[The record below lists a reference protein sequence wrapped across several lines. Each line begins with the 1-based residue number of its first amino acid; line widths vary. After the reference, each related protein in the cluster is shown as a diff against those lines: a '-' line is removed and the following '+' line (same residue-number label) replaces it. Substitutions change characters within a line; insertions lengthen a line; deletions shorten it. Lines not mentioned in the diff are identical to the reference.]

1 MGTAVNYEEELIN
14 LTKELPSSKVR
25 ELWDFAQFLKAK
37 TSGFSYKDVADSGEY
52 VRKIRTAEGKRMKS
66 SKNFVA
72 ELLEWQKS
80 DS

>member
-1 MGTAVNYEEELIN
+1 MRTAANYREDLIN

-25 ELWDFAQFLKAK
+25 ELWDFARFLETKS
-37 TSGFSYKDVADSGEY
+37 SGLGYKGVSRSAEY
-52 VRKIRTAEGKRMKS
+52 VRKIRVEEGKKFKS
-66 SKNFVA
+66 SKNFVE

>member
-1 MGTAVNYEEELIN
+1 MGTAVNYEEDLIN

-25 ELWDFAQFLKAK
+25 ELLDFAQFLKAK
-37 TSGFSYKDVADSGEY
+37 ASGFSYKDVADSGEY
-52 VRKIRTAEGKRMKS
+52 VKKIRTAEGKRVKS
-66 SKNFVA
+66 GNHFVA